1 MASLTLKKIPEDV
14 MERLR
19 SLAEKERRSLNQQ
32 AILLLEQALEERRPG
47 FMEAYEG
54 FLREHGPSP
63 FDDESFEEVF
73 GGLRDQG
80 TGRPSPFED
89 SKGEENRR

>member
-32 AILLLEQALEERRPG
+32 AILLLERALDERRPS
-47 FMEAYEG
+47 FTEAYEA
-54 FLREHGPSP
+54 FLQKHGTSP
-63 FDDESFEEVF
+63 LDDESFDAVFEE
-73 GGLRDQG
+73 LRSREM
-80 TGRPSPFED
+80 GRPSPFEED
-89 SKGEENRR
+89 EVDG